1 MRIGH
6 IELPVSDP
14 LLSARFY
21 IDALGFESVV
31 EDERVSWLQL
41 EGLELQF
48 RRGSPRSVDDDVNA
62 VNLVLYSDDVDRDLH
77 RLNEAGVVIAERA
90 NCHHFQDPDG
100 HWWQLV
106 DPTIDHSAT

>member
-14 LLSARFY
+14 LSSARFY
-21 IDALGFESVV
+21 IDALGFEPVV
-31 EDERVSWLQL
+31 EDDRVSWLQL
-41 EGLELQF
+41 DGLELQL
-48 RRGSPRSVDDDVNA
+48 RRGSPQSIDHDVDA
-62 VNLVLYSDDVDRDLH
+62 VNLVLYSDDVDRDVH
-77 RLNEAGVVIAERA
+77 RLRHAGVVTTERA

-106 DPTIDHSAT
+106 DPTDDHSGT